1 MLWLAQQESP
11 LSDRAWV
18 APLDAVPV
26 LVATEALVAMEA
38 WEAMEA
44 MEALAAMGAMEALAA
59 ADMVALAEATDPL
72 GAAVGPAKHNTA
84 SVHIR
89 RRALEKP
96 QHIPARCREE
106 GLPFSTSGL
115 WKLDTSYLHR
125 DQHCLPLLRLIFA
138 SGLTAL

>member
-1 MLWLAQQESP
+1 
-11 LSDRAWV
+11 V
-18 APLDAVPV
+18 APLDAGPV
-26 LVATEALVAMEA
+26 LVAMEA

-59 ADMVALAEATDPL
+59 ADMVALAEATDPFW
-72 GAAVGPAKHNTA
+72 AAVGPAKHNTA